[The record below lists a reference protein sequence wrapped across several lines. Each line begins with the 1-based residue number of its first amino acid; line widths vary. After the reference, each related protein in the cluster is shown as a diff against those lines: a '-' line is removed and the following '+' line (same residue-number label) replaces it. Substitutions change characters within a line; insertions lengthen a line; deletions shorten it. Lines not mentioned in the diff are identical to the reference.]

1 MVLCSEPFPK
11 HRGVGDFLNLC
22 YFLGS
27 QGWSKV
33 QPCPAAGGDRFLG
46 IRFVAAVCE
55 QAGGNPQEGQ
65 RTEEYGGPPEVK
77 NRTCV
82 GRLGGSVG

>member
-1 MVLCSEPFPK
+1 MVLCREPFPK

-33 QPCPAAGGDRFLG
+33 QPCRAGGGDRFLR
-46 IRFVAAVCE
+46 IRLVAAVCE
-55 QAGGNPQEGQ
+55 KAGGNPRKDRELKHTVVPLKLKIGH
-65 RTEEYGGPPEVK
+65 VW
-77 NRTCV
+77 
-82 GRLGGSVG
+82 L